1 MANIQIVKMST
12 NQTDKTIQFIK
23 HVFFN
28 SLTYSDGI
36 YRTQKIH
43 PLFAD
48 KTLVLKEKRLI
59 EIDKTLLF
67 SADLPDGIR
76 EQTSIELLGGLLNV
90 FIA

>member
-1 MANIQIVKMST
+1 MSI
-12 NQTDKTIQFIK
+12 NQTDKTIQFVK
-23 HVFFN
+23 QVF
-28 SLTYSDGI
+28 YSDGI

-48 KTLVLKEKRLI
+48 KALVLKEKRLI